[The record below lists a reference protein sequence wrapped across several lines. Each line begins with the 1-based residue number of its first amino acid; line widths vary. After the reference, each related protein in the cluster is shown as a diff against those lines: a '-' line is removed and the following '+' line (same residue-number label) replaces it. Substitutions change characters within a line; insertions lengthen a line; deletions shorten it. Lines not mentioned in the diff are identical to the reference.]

1 MNVEVVAAALADKPV
16 LRRLLQLY
24 LYDFTEF
31 APQELDEH
39 GEYSYRYLDHYWA
52 PTDDEERLPYLIR
65 ADGKLAGF
73 ALVRRPT
80 GGAWRMA
87 EFFVLRTYRRHGV
100 GRTAALHLFR
110 MLGGDWQVAEL
121 AANLPAQAFWR
132 RAIAEATHGTY
143 TEESNAEA
151 VIQHFRM

>member
-1 MNVEVVAAALADKPV
+1 MNVEVLPATLTDKPV

-31 APQELDEH
+31 VAADLDEH
-39 GEYSYRYLDHYWA
+39 GEYPYRYLDHYWA
-52 PTDDEERLPYLIR
+52 PNEGEERLPYLIR
-65 ADGKLAGF
+65 VDGRLAGF

-80 GGAWRMA
+80 GGAYRMA
-87 EFFVLRTYRRHGV
+87 EFFVLRMYRRHGV
-100 GRTAALHLFR
+100 GRIAALHLFR

-132 RAIAEATHGTY
+132 RTIAEVTHGTY

-151 VIQHFRM
+151 VIQHFTM